1 MTKEQLIDEAV
12 KKLGEQVSSVDSYML
27 LAIGPGGTIIEKI
40 ARPIEQIA
48 RPIMEELVEKVLE
61 EELEK

>member
-12 KKLGEQVSSVDSYML
+12 KKLGERTSSVDSHML
-27 LAIGPGGTIIEKI
+27 HAIGPGGTV
-40 ARPIEQIA
+40 IEQIA

-61 EELEK
+61 QKLI